1 MKIKIPKDV
10 EELIEEIYNN
20 GYEAFIVGGCV
31 RDSVIGLVPNDYD
44 ITTNATPN
52 EIINIFKNYKV
63 IETGIKHGTVTIIKN
78 KSEYEIT
85 TYRIDGEYKDNRR
98 PDKVEFTSNIKKD
111 LERRDF
117 TINAIAYNSKVGLVD
132 EFEGIRDIN
141 KKLIKTVGSPE
152 KRFKE
157 DGLRIIR
164 AVRFSAKLAF
174 EIDKNTMEA
183 IYKNIN
189 LISGVSYE
197 RIQEEINK
205 ILLSDNPEKIYILY
219 DAGIFDVLNLYDIN
233 IEENKLNK
241 LKVCNKDLILRLSI
255 FTYLMGDTYK
265 GKQFLKLLKYSNNIR
280 IQCEKIIENIDIDLK
295 KSKKN
300 VKKYLNKFGKIN
312 FMYIL
317 KINEILNNKDNTK
330 IYEIIDEVEKNNE
343 CYELKSLSV
352 NGNDLKALGYKGK
365 DIGIKLNALLELVI
379 ENSELNDKLKLIEMI
394 NDTPM

>member
-241 LKVCNKDLILRLSI
+241 VKVCNKDLILRLSI

-352 NGNDLKALGYKGK
+352 NVNYLKAL
-365 DIGIKLNALLELVI
+365 
-379 ENSELNDKLKLIEMI
+379 
-394 NDTPM
+394 